1 MNITMSSGASVT
13 INGTTYKG
21 NNICING
28 DKVVIDGKGQD
39 NHLQG
44 VGKITVTVNGDVD
57 TLTTTSGDIIVK
69 GSVTNSVKTT
79 SGDVSVQGSVG
90 GGVNTISG
98 DVEANTIKGSCSTIS
113 GDIN

>member
-1 MNITMSSGASVT
+1 MNITMSSGVSVT

-21 NNICING
+21 NNICFDG
-28 DKVVIDGKGQD
+28 DKVTIDGKEKD
-39 NHLQG
+39 NSLQG

-69 GSVTNSVKTT
+69 GSVGCNVKTT
-79 SGDVSVQGSVG
+79 SGDVEIVGDVYGSVA
-90 GGVNTISG
+90 TISG
-98 DVEANTIKGSCSTIS
+98 DVEVNTIKGSCSTIS